1 MSSLYVKTKIEKV
14 LNSIY
19 TEFFYILTKFLNL
32 LLILSGGG
40 IGMKELL
47 KLFLSFAKIGVFTFG
62 GGAAM
67 MALLHDE
74 LVKKKKWITEQ
85 DLLDFFAIAQCTPG
99 IIAVNT
105 ATIVGYK
112 LKKNSGAAAAT
123 IGVIFPSIIVIMI
136 IAAMMQNFTDN
147 QYIGHILNGIRT
159 AVVALIANVVISMWK
174 KNIKNYWQILI
185 FALSIICLLFFSVSP
200 AVVVLFACLLG
211 LLRQILCL
219 VKDRTK

>member
-1 MSSLYVKTKIEKV
+1 
-14 LNSIY
+14 
-19 TEFFYILTKFLNL
+19 
-32 LLILSGGG
+32 
-40 IGMKELL
+40 MKELIR
-47 KLFLSFAKIGVFTFG
+47 LFVVFAKIGLFTFG

-112 LKKNSGAAAAT
+112 MKKSFGAAAAT
-123 IGVIFPSIIVIMI
+123 VGVVFPSIVIIVL
-136 IAAMMQNFTDN
+136 IAAMIQNFMDN
-147 QYIGHILNGIRT
+147 QYIVHIFNGIRA
-159 AVVALIANVVISMWK
+159 AVVAIIANVVIALWR

-185 FALSIICLLFFSVSP
+185 FVFSMVCLLCFSVSP
-200 AVVVLFACLLG
+200 AIVVVFGCLLG
-211 LLRQILCL
+211 LFTQFMLL
-219 VKDRTK
+219 VKDRSK

>member
-1 MSSLYVKTKIEKV
+1 MT
-14 LNSIY
+14 
-19 TEFFYILTKFLNL
+19 
-32 LLILSGGG
+32 
-40 IGMKELL
+40 
-47 KLFLSFAKIGVFTFG
+47 
-62 GGAAM
+62 
-67 MALLHDE
+67 
-74 LVKKKKWITEQ
+74 
-85 DLLDFFAIAQCTPG
+85 
-99 IIAVNT
+99 
-105 ATIVGYK
+105 
-112 LKKNSGAAAAT
+112 
-123 IGVIFPSIIVIMI
+123 

-174 KNIKNYWQILI
+174 KNSKNYWQILI